1 MLGYVESDLFR
12 AYKRTCDS
20 SGFGGGGGGGG
31 RGCIHCATYSGE
43 NEWVQSMGKVLD
55 FKNDDADNG
64 GFHSELYTQSSKG
77 TVPQAFH

>member
-1 MLGYVESDLFR
+1 M
-12 AYKRTCDS
+12 KREGRCWATLSLTYSVLTREPAIALD
-20 SGFGGGGGGGG
+20 FGG
-31 RGCIHCATYSGE
+31 RGCIHCAPHSGE

-77 TVPQAFH
+77 TVP